1 MKFSIIIP
9 VYNSEKYIEKC
20 VSSITQQTHQDLEIL
35 LIDDGSTDN
44 SGNICDELSK
54 TDSRV
59 KTIHQENGGTSKSRN
74 TGLKEATGD
83 YIMFMDNDD
92 LWSTKEGLA
101 AINSQLLESKAD
113 VLMFD
118 SAIERN
124 GNVDHVG
131 ESNFSRDR
139 VLKQPTEVALK
150 ELIVGNKLV
159 RAVWTK
165 VIKNDLIKKYHLEFP
180 VGMRNEDT
188 AFTAD
193 LIAVAQS
200 YDWYNYHFYTWIKTG
215 VSQTSKRVSLQ
226 SMKDLEEILVAN
238 FDRASKIENK
248 EIKKAFLSY
257 LAYPYVVLLGQA
269 KEYQKQDKTASLQI
283 IKNLE
288 QYKFILNIEGHPT
301 VKKIKYI
308 YKIFGFK
315 VVVHLLGREMNRIY
329 RTQGI

>member
-20 VSSITQQTHQDLEIL
+20 VSSITHQTHQDLEIL

-54 TDSRV
+54 SDSRIR
-59 KTIHQENGGTSKSRN
+59 TIHQENGGTSKSRN

-83 YIMFMDNDD
+83 YVMFMDNDD
-92 LWSTKEGLA
+92 LWSTKNGLT
-101 AINSQLLESKAD
+101 AINNQLLESKAD
-113 VLMFD
+113 VLIFD

-124 GNVDHVG
+124 GNVNYIGKSD
-131 ESNFSRDR
+131 FSRDK

-150 ELIVGNKLV
+150 ELIIGNKLV

-165 VIKNDLIKKYHLEFP
+165 VIKNDLIKKFHLEFP

-193 LIAVAQS
+193 LITVAQS
-200 YDWYNYHFYTWIKTG
+200 YDWYNYYFYIWIKTG

-226 SMKDLEEILVAN
+226 SMKDLEEILVVN
-238 FDRASKIENK
+238 FGRALKIENL
-248 EIKKAFLSY
+248 ELKKAFLSY
-257 LAYPYVVLLGQA
+257 LSYPYVVLLGQV
-269 KEYQKQDKTASLQI
+269 KEYQKQDKTASLQLI
-283 IKNLE
+283 RNLK
-288 QYKFILNIEGHPT
+288 QYKFILNIDGNPT

-308 YKIFGFK
+308 YRIFGFN
-315 VVVHLLGREMNRIY
+315 VVVYLLGRVMSRKY
-329 RTQGI
+329 RTEGI